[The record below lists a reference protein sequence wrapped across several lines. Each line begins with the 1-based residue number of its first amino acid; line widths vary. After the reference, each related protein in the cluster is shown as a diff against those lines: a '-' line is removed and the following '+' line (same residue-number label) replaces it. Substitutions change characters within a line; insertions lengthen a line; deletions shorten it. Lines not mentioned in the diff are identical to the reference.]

1 MTDKVTGGL
10 SLALIGN
17 ASEQTFEAERG
28 SRTEAFS
35 MRRLGGSR
43 WRLRRRRCAMGF
55 ERQSVAES
63 RTGGALLNRNGG
75 VVLVEKVGGACRS
88 EHGPWRGKGAL

>member
-1 MTDKVTGGL
+1 
-10 SLALIGN
+10 
-17 ASEQTFEAERG
+17 
-28 SRTEAFS
+28 
-35 MRRLGGSR
+35 
-43 WRLRRRRCAMGF
+43 MGF

-75 VVLVEKVGGACRS
+75 VVLVEEVGGACRS